1 MMKSVSRANV
11 ETGVALDGNRAMP
24 VMARMPPVTQRIP
37 VGAGIRADRTPEL

>member
-24 VMARMPPVTQRIP
+24 VMARDA
-37 VGAGIRADRTPEL
+37 AGDAEDPGRGGDKS